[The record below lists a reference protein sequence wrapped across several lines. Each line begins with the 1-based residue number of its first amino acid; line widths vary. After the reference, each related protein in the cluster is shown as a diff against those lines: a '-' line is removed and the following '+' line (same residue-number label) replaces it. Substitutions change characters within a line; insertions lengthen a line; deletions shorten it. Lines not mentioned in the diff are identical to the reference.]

1 MAEAS
6 VVSSFR
12 QRAGRLGY
20 KNISIRRS
28 KTDRNS
34 YYVELT
40 EPLVGSRITFVAPA
54 ERLGVL
60 LSQRAL
66 KRIHKK

>member
-20 KNISIRRS
+20 KDISIKQSR
-28 KTDRNS
+28 TDKNN
-34 YYVELT
+34 YCVELT
-40 EPLVGSRITFVAPA
+40 EPLVGSRISFVAPA

-66 KRIHKK
+66 KRIRKK

>member
-20 KNISIRRS
+20 SNITIRHS
-28 KTDRNS
+28 KTEDS
-34 YYVELT
+34 YFVELT

-66 KRIHKK
+66 KRIRKK